1 MPSVQEA
8 CHLPQ
13 SPRELLKF
21 LNTPGV
27 VLPLHTRYDVI
38 SAWNILLHLPPQSP
52 LTYPL
57 KVPANIAFCETFLTA
72 SQTQASPISASAV
85 FLQTSIMS
93 DCILGD

>member
-1 MPSVQEA
+1 MPSVQET

-27 VLPLHTRYDVI
+27 ILSLHNDII

-72 SQTQASPISASAV
+72 SQTQASPISASPV